1 MDNDFD
7 YKAAMSEF
15 IDDSAVWKQIVQ
27 HMKTELLP
35 DKKNWCG
42 FVFSVVLGLILA
54 IVVGTVEN
62 TVSLAQQI
70 CGIFFDA
77 QISIFE
83 CNFAV
88 YSILLAFLSDSYIK
102 KLLKVDYDQGSSYL
116 KRSIRYYEAALL
128 IYFVGIMYSLLVKVV
143 LTCMPENFL
152 LTTNMIVNETLATIL
167 LCFYFCFSIRVLFEL
182 KSIIGNTLL
191 LFRSSIVYK
200 IQSFSEEDSKKVERW
215 KS

>member
-27 HMKTELLP
+27 HMKTELLA

-77 QISIFE
+77 QISIFG

-102 KLLKVDYDQGSSYL
+102 S
-116 KRSIRYYEAALL
+116 
-128 IYFVGIMYSLLVKVV
+128 
-143 LTCMPENFL
+143 C
-152 LTTNMIVNETLATIL
+152 
-167 LCFYFCFSIRVLFEL
+167 
-182 KSIIGNTLL
+182 
-191 LFRSSIVYK
+191 
-200 IQSFSEEDSKKVERW
+200 
-215 KS
+215 